1 MKKENG
7 DLKVKIKEVGVQLKN
22 KEEEYNELVKAL
34 EISKSEV
41 AALKVQLDGIKQN
54 LEKELKEEKE
64 KSGKEVSDLTTRL
77 ESLKTVMSEFQLKA
91 NQITILFEKF
101 SDPVTK
107 EKHKC
112 PVVQTN
118 GVIRSLTE
126 IIKIWL
132 READLGPSNAFR
144 MYQCPVLGG
153 FSMIAPFQIIQN
165 YMTLASA
172 VGINVDLPVKF
183 SYKQEKDGSVW
194 VDFPFHEQ
202 LELIARFC
210 SVYSH
215 RRNQARPPEQRNVS
229 IGDLSFMIV
238 MTAVAC
244 GTGFKMDFNVYNNSD
259 GKGGR
264 ILVKVIFEAGWHHPF
279 DDMGFSVDA

>member
-1 MKKENG
+1 MNEENG
-7 DLKVKIKEVGVQLKN
+7 DLKAKIKEVEK
-22 KEEEYNELVKAL
+22 KEEEYNELVRAL

-41 AALKVQLDGIKQN
+41 AALNVQLDGIKQN
-54 LEKELKEEKE
+54 SEKELKEEKE
-64 KSGKEVSDLTTRL
+64 KSGKEVSDLTSQL
-77 ESLKTVMSEFQLKA
+77 ECLKSYTSTIKLKA
-91 NQITILFEKF
+91 DQITIMFEKF

-112 PVVQTN
+112 PVVQNN

-126 IIKIWL
+126 LIKIWL
-132 READLGPSNAFR
+132 KEADIGPSNAFR

-153 FSMIAPFQIIQN
+153 FSMLAPFQIIES

-172 VGINVDLPVKF
+172 VGINVDPPIKF
-183 SYKQEKDGSVW
+183 SYKQEEDGSGW

-210 SVYSH
+210 SVFSH
-215 RRNQARPPEQRNVS
+215 RRTHTRQPEQRSVS

-238 MTAVAC
+238 MRAVAV
-244 GTGFKMDFNVYNNSD
+244 GTGFKMDFNVYNNS
-259 GKGGR
+259 GNGGR
-264 ILVKVIFEAGWHHPF
+264 ILVKVIFEVGWQHPF
-279 DDMGFSVDA
+279 IEMGFPVDA